1 MGDARGTICPPV
13 HFSLSGVALLLRRV
27 RVFLL
32 ALVLGVSLGAV
43 APMLSLDTAASAV
56 SPNGFSAQTD
66 RIQDVDGD
74 RIPDDV
80 EIAVCG
86 TVTCATGL
94 EDRDN
99 DGIPDWTEI
108 LSCGDRTCADPKK
121 DRDGDGIPDYA
132 ERLVCGSDTCSN
144 SLEDE
149 DGDGIGDW
157 VEFVICGDR
166 TCATGNED
174 YDGDGISDAVQL
186 AACVKRVDDLA
197 VTGQPWFWLL
207 VAAGAIAVGGGGW
220 LYLRHRRG
228 ALPAPAGAEPCGVDE
243 EAGAKA

>member
-1 MGDARGTICPPV
+1 M
-13 HFSLSGVALLLRRV
+13 LLTRV
-27 RVFLL
+27 RPVLFACALGVLL
-32 ALVLGVSLGAV
+32 AVTSAILPNSTMA
-43 APMLSLDTAASAV
+43 AAASP
-56 SPNGFSAQTD
+56 SGFSAD
-66 RIQDVDGD
+66 AGRFQDADGD

-174 YDGDGISDAVQL
+174 YDGDGISDAMQL

-228 ALPAPAGAEPCGVDE
+228 AQPALIGAGVLETDE
-243 EAGAKA
+243 EAEAKA